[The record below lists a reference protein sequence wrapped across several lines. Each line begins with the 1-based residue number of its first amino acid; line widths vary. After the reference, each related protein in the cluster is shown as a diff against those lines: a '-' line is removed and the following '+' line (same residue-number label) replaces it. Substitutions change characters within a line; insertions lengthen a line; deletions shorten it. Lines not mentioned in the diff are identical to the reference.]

1 MDPANDVFIKT
12 NFPDADV
19 KNSKEIQ
26 GHERVIGG
34 MDVESPVPWFVFLQ
48 VQSGRAGQ
56 TFRCGA
62 SLINARWAVT
72 AAHCICN
79 EVTISFLETITF

>member
-1 MDPANDVFIKT
+1 MVNIINTTVSTINAI
-12 NFPDADV
+12 FPGG
-19 KNSKEIQ
+19 KEV
-26 GHERVIGG
+26 ER
-34 MDVESPVPWFVFLQ
+34 PNPWFVFLK
-48 VQSGRAGQ
+48 VNSRKVPGQ

-79 EVTISFLETITF
+79 EVTI